1 MRKLYVIF
9 YLFLILTGVVVFG
22 CLDLG
27 LDDNGNNCPDGSRC
41 CKTENGVQIVGI
53 TVPIDCECPPNT
65 KYLLTDKHYN
75 VKQCDCNDCD

>member
-1 MRKLYVIF
+1 MKKI
-9 YLFLILTGVVVFG
+9 YLFLLLTLSIILFNS
-22 CLDLG
+22 CLDLST
-27 LDDNGNNCPDGSRC
+27 DENGEKCPDSSRC

-65 KYLLTDKHYN
+65 KYILTDKHFN